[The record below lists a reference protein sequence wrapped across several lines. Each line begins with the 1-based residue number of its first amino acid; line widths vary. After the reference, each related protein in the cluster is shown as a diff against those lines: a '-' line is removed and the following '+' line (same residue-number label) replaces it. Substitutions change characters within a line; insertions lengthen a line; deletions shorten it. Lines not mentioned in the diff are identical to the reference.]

1 MDIVGVEDVQILDPD
16 LLQLPCVSPSPLKA
30 SSHIADELFSHW
42 LSLPETATL
51 VLPSLLSF
59 FFEYKH
65 LRICV
70 QHNCFMCVMFLQVKC
85 LIDEAKSATPTN
97 LSKSYSGG
105 NALPSVFLS
114 NGTPPLSPRSSPG
127 SPRFSRQRASPP
139 SLRSPLR
146 SLKEPKHELIPQVCL
161 HWILLLVTFECIALL
176 LSDRGFGLVY
186 MFT

>member
-1 MDIVGVEDVQILDPD
+1 MFIYQIRTSCSSHAY
-16 LLQLPCVSPSPLKA
+16 LLLRSKQALISLMNFSPTGSLSLKLPHWYSLPC
-30 SSHIADELFSHW
+30 SH
-42 LSLPETATL
+42 
-51 VLPSLLSF
+51 F

-97 LSKSYSGG
+97 LSKSYATINVPG
-105 NALPSVFLS
+105 ATPLVFLS

-146 SLKEPKHELIPQVCL
+146 SVKEPKHELIPQVCL